1 LGVTLVNGIL
11 CVKKEKTRL
20 ARVFS
25 SVFPFFS
32 PHFIAFY
39 RRQRRHGDQYDFSSP
54 SRWFRPQFD
63 GPVTVA
69 SGSSIGTSLAKAAL
83 AGKVDGKL
91 VDTSYLI
98 DKTSIWPSSP
108 TRMPKAWR

>member
-1 LGVTLVNGIL
+1 VTLVNGIPL
-11 CVKKEKTRL
+11 LVKEKNAASPRFF
-20 ARVFS
+20 R
-25 SVFPFFS
+25 PFF
-32 PHFIAFY
+32 HFFPLSL
-39 RRQRRHGDQYDFSSP
+39 RFTWRQRRHGDHYDFSSP

-69 SGSSIGTSLAKAAL
+69 QVASSIGTSLAKAAL